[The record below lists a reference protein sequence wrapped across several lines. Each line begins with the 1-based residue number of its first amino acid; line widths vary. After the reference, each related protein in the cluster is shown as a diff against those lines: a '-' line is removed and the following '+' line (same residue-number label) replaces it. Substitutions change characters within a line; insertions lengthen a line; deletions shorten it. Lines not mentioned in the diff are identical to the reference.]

1 MGRMESSDEDE
12 EEGGKSLSLVCP
24 KDLLLL
30 LMLILH
36 SLCLI
41 DRRAITVNSNAK
53 VPVLLL

>member
-12 EEGGKSLSLVCP
+12 EGGGKSLSLVCP

-30 LMLILH
+30 L
-36 SLCLI
+36 CLI
-41 DRRAITVNSNAK
+41 DSRAITVNSNAK